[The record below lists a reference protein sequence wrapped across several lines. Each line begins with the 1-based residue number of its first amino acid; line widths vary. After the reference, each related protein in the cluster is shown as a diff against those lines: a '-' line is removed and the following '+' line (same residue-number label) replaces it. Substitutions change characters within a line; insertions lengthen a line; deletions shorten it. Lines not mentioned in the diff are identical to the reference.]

1 MPPGTR
7 QISSPRVSL
16 DPAQIRAVNARYHDA
31 AAESYDSKWGIDYG
45 ETGGRQVLM
54 KLSKALGHEP
64 GRYRRALEVGAGT
77 GYFTLNLLREGT
89 IESATATDISAGM
102 LRRLASTARDLDL
115 EVETVRTDAED
126 LPFENERFDL
136 VLGHAVLHHLPSP
149 ERALAEFRRVLVPG
163 GTLAFMG
170 EPSRGGDR
178 LAALPKRVG
187 RLAAPAWRLLV
198 GAQLTPDHRPAT
210 EGGRGSDADHRPA
223 AGGRRGSGDLDL
235 ESRGRDHELE
245 RWVDVHVFNARQLR
259 ALASDAGF
267 VRIRVTGEELLASA
281 YGWILRSLEA
291 DSDPDGVPR
300 AWHEFAFRTYL
311 ALQRV
316 DGRLLEP
323 LLPAQLFY
331 NLLLSARKPPA

>member
-1 MPPGTR
+1 VETG
-7 QISSPRVSL
+7 QISSARVSL

-77 GYFTLNLLREGT
+77 GYFTLNLLRKGT

-102 LRRLASTARDLDL
+102 LERLAATARRLDL
-115 EVETVRTDAED
+115 EVETVRADAEQ
-126 LPFENERFDL
+126 LPFEDGTFDL

-149 ERALAEFRRVLVPG
+149 EAALGEFRRVLVPG

-178 LAALPKRVG
+178 LAAVPKRVG
-187 RLAAPAWRLLV
+187 RLAAPIWRRLV
-198 GAQLTPDHRPAT
+198 GTQLVPDHRH
-210 EGGRGSDADHRPA
+210 DA
-223 AGGRRGSGDLDL
+223 GSGAGDL
-235 ESRGRDHELE
+235 ELGSRDRNHDLE
-245 RWVDVHVFNARQLR
+245 RCVDVHVFSAGQLR

-267 VRIRVTGEELLASA
+267 VKVRVTGEELLASA
-281 YGWILRSLEA
+281 YGWVLRSMEA
-291 DSDPDGVPR
+291 HSDPEQVPR

-311 ALQRV
+311 ALQQV

-323 LLPAQLFY
+323 RLPAQLFY
-331 NLLLSARKPPA
+331 NLLISARKPPA